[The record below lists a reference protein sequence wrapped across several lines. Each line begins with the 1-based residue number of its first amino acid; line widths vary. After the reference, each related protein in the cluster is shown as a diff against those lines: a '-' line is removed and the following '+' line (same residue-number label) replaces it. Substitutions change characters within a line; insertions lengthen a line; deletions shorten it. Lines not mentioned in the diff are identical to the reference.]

1 MHGKRPLSPSA
12 LRRFEECPLQFWFR
26 DIARCH
32 GESEQTL
39 PAAIGNVTHATL
51 ATFFRLPAPQ
61 RSVDAVEVLLRQ
73 RWRHHCPRS
82 LFAGREEE
90 AFYGRRCI
98 DWLRRYLDATDI
110 TVEPAALEAGLNATL
125 PGGTRIFGRIDRVDR
140 LPGGEFR
147 VIDYKTGERWLDED
161 DLRREPSAQIYLL
174 LASQQF
180 GPVESVRF
188 VYLASGEELAWAPE
202 HEDLPHIAEAV
213 AAHVDGIWT
222 QPHYDANPGSH
233 CVRCPFA
240 LACPAL
246 GTTGLAATSDAN
258 A

>member
-12 LRRFEECPLQFWFR
+12 LRRFEQCPLQFWFQ
-26 DIARCH
+26 DIARCQ
-32 GESEQTL
+32 GEREQTL
-39 PAAIGNVTHATL
+39 PAAIGNVVHATL
-51 ATFFRLPAPQ
+51 ATFFRLPVAQ
-61 RSVDAVEVLLRQ
+61 RSVDGVEVLLRQ

-82 LFAGREEE
+82 LFAGRDEE

-98 DWLRRYLDATDI
+98 DGLRGYLDCTDI
-110 TVEPAALEAGLNATL
+110 TVEPAALEAGLHATL
-125 PGGTRIFGRIDRVDR
+125 PGGARIYGRVDRIDRR
-140 LPGGEFR
+140 PGGEFR

-161 DLRREPSAQIYLL
+161 DLRREPAAQIYLL

-188 VYLASGEELAWAPE
+188 VYLSTGDELVWAPE
-202 HEDLPHIAEAV
+202 QEDLPHIAQAL
-213 AAHVDGIWT
+213 AAYVDGVWT
-222 QPHYDANPGSH
+222 QPHYDANPGPH

-240 LACPAL
+240 LACPAI
-246 GTTGLAATSDAN
+246 GTTGLAAASDAS